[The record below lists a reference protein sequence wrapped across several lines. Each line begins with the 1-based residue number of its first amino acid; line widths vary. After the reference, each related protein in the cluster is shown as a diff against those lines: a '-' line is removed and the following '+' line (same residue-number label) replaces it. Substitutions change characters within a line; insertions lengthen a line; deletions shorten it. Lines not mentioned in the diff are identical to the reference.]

1 MLEAD
6 LDIPEDLDPTVEML
20 VDQLSQQ
27 VSNLSTPYP
36 REALGVGARWTV
48 TTSLTVFG
56 IDTQIVYEYEL
67 RELDGDRLVIDA
79 AYEQTAEPQKVD
91 LPGVPSGT
99 DVRISSFA
107 INGSGTITADL
118 TSLVPITSMISASGD
133 QVFTIE
139 DRGEEQEL
147 SQTVTLDVTAE
158 RIE

>member
-1 MLEAD
+1 M
-6 LDIPEDLDPTVEML
+6 
-20 VDQLSQQ
+20 
-27 VSNLSTPYP
+27 
-36 REALGVGARWTV
+36 GARWTV